1 MAQPSDAGGIGPAT
15 YFRVSATIF
24 LVVAVLHLLRVVK
37 GWSLEIGGTPI
48 APWVSV
54 VLGLLLLFLSWSGYR
69 YAKVK

>member
-1 MAQPSDAGGIGPAT
+1 MAQPSDAGGIAPAT

-37 GWSLEIGGTPI
+37 GWSLEIGGAPI
-48 APWVSV
+48 APWFSV
-54 VLGLLLLFLSWSGYR
+54 VLGLLLLFLSWNGYR